1 MPENLPP
8 PAFRRN
14 DKKAEKMIWLLSSI
28 IFCAIALLGNVQ
40 IPMKVNFDA
49 HIFAHL
55 NAGINLIVAFLLIV
69 ALVAVKAKKYLLH
82 KKIMMA
88 ALLLSVVFLLSYICH
103 HLLAG
108 EAKFG
113 DINHD
118 GILSKE
124 ELLAVGNERIIYL
137 ILLSTHILLAAI
149 MLPLILFT
157 AYRGL
162 SADYHAHKKLARMAW
177 PVWFY
182 IAISGPLVYWFIHP
196 YY

>member
-1 MPENLPP
+1 MPENFPP
-8 PAFRRN
+8 PAFQRN
-14 DKKAEKMIWLLSSI
+14 DKKAKKMIWLLSAV

-40 IPMKVNFDA
+40 IPVKVNFDA
-49 HIFAHL
+49 HIFARL
-55 NAGINLIVAFLLIV
+55 NAGINLIVAFLLV
-69 ALVAVKAKKYLLH
+69 LALVAVKAKKYVLH
-82 KKIMMA
+82 KKIMIA

-108 EAKFG
+108 EAIFG

-118 GILSKE
+118 GTLSQE

-137 ILLSTHILLAAI
+137 VLLSTHILLAAI

-162 SADYHAHKKLARMAW
+162 SADYTAHKKLARLAW